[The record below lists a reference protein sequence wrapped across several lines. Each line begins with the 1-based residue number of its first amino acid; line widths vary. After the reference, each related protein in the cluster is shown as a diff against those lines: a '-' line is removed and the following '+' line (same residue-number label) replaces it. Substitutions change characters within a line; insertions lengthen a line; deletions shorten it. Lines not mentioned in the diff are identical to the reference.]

1 MYSRTDYRLRGEF
14 FSGIDARA
22 YFDRIY
28 DKIKSVLSD
37 LGILSQDL
45 QDLTNYF
52 VSKYSLELITVFET
66 NIQRDLYEI
75 KVKRREILSV
85 DIRMKMIILK
95 WMKYV
100 LHLRFFSMETLF
112 FCMHL
117 GTECSFSF
125 K

>member
-75 KVKRREILSV
+75 KVKKKRNPFRGHPHENDYFEVDEVRVTFTILFDGNSV
-85 DIRMKMIILK
+85 FLYAP
-95 WMKYV
+95 WY
-100 LHLRFFSMETLF
+100 
-112 FCMHL
+112 
-117 GTECSFSF
+117 
-125 K
+125 